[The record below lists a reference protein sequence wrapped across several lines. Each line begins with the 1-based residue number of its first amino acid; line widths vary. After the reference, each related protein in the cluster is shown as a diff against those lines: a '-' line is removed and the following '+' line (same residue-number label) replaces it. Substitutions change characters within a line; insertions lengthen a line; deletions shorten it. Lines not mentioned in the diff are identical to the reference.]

1 MTQPKNDTLSI
12 VDDKRIDNVEEIIT
26 PKELIKLFPLDN
38 VTAKF
43 VEDSRIKISD
53 IINLKDI
60 KTKPLVIVG
69 PCSIHNHKE
78 ALEYAKKVKEWRE
91 KYPQLEIIMRVY
103 FEKPRTTVGWKGSVN
118 DPDLDESFNI
128 DKGLKLARELLLK
141 INQLGVPCATEFL
154 DPVTPQYIADLI
166 SWGAIGARTVE
177 SQTHRQLASG
187 LSMPIGF
194 KNGTKGDPQVAIDAI
209 KAGEKS
215 HSFLSVTKN
224 GKAARITTS
233 GNPDGHFIA
242 RGGTKP
248 NYSEEDIEKIE
259 ALQKK
264 HGIHKGIIVDFSHA
278 NSGKKWENQ
287 IEVCKEV
294 SRQILEG
301 NRKIAGV
308 MIEGYFKG
316 GSQSY
321 TPGENAPNDIQ
332 EWLSITD
339 ECTPIDGEK
348 GTESMLEML
357 NSASSIRLQSA

>member
-60 KTKPLVIVG
+60 KTKPLVIVW

-103 FEKPRTTVGWKGSVN
+103 FEKPRTTVWWKWSVN

-141 INQLGVPCATEFL
+141 INQLWVPCATEFL

-166 SWGAIGARTVE
+166 SWWAIGARTVE
-177 SQTHRQLASG
+177 SQTHRQLASW

-194 KNGTKGDPQVAIDAI
+194 KNWTKWDPQVAIDAI
-209 KAGEKS
+209 KAWEKS

-224 GKAARITTS
+224 WKAARITTS
-233 GNPDGHFIA
+233 WNPDWHFIA
-242 RGGTKP
+242 RWWTKP

-264 HGIHKGIIVDFSHA
+264 HWIHKWIIVDFSHA
-278 NSGKKWENQ
+278 NSWKKWENQ

-301 NRKIAGV
+301 NRKIAWV
-308 MIEGYFKG
+308 MIEWYFKG
-316 GSQSY
+316 WSQSY
-321 TPGENAPNDIQ
+321 TPWENAPNDIQ

-339 ECTPIDGEK
+339 ECTPIDWEK
-348 GTESMLEML
+348 WTESMLEML